1 MAVHVIDDS
10 GSTVV
15 SDESVESHSGAFVTA
30 SRSSRSCCNSTS
42 PTRGIDVSVGTSVD
56 SVDASVESVDEA
68 TVDEVDEL
76 EEVDEATV
84 DEVDEATVDEVD
96 EATVDEV
103 DEATVDEVEVL
114 VDVVV
119 AGCVVVVVDPPDA
132 ERTQNDCCP
141 INARF
146 ALPPLLEGEAS
157 SRVGVVASSSFF
169 LASSIAASFCS

>member
-1 MAVHVIDDS
+1 MTLAVHVTGDDS

-56 SVDASVESVDEA
+56 SVDEATVESVDEA
-68 TVDEVDEL
+68 TVES
-76 EEVDEATV
+76 VDEATV

-96 EATVDEV
+96 EATVEEV

-119 AGCVVVVVDPPDA
+119 AG
-132 ERTQNDCCP
+132 
-141 INARF
+141 
-146 ALPPLLEGEAS
+146 
-157 SRVGVVASSSFF
+157 
-169 LASSIAASFCS
+169 

>member
-1 MAVHVIDDS
+1 VAVHVIDDS

-56 SVDASVESVDEA
+56 SVDEA
-68 TVDEVDEL
+68 TVDEVDE
-76 EEVDEATV
+76 VDEAR
-84 DEVDEATVDEVD
+84 VDEVD

-119 AGCVVVVVDPPDA
+119 AG
-132 ERTQNDCCP
+132 
-141 INARF
+141 
-146 ALPPLLEGEAS
+146 
-157 SRVGVVASSSFF
+157 
-169 LASSIAASFCS
+169 